1 MSAAGKTQLL
11 VVPFSFMPCSTI
23 SSTTCCYSSPSIC
36 RVCPAEELPFEDGS
50 VDLLASFTAAHWFDI
65 GKFMNEVKRVLR
77 PGGCVAISTYT
88 IDMSLHYGDCSE
100 KLTQIFREVREGT
113 EPWGSPVLGRGRQ
126 SGGWVLRGEA
136 MGGGVEGLLWGE
148 GSRGVIEVYMPQA

>member
-11 VVPFSFMPCSTI
+11 VVPFSFMPSSTI
-23 SSTTCCYSSPSIC
+23 SSITRCYSSPPIC

-113 EPWGSPVLGRGRQ
+113 EPGAHLCWAGGDRVVGGCWGEKRWGEE
-126 SGGWVLRGEA
+126 LRGCCGERGA
-136 MGGGVEGLLWGE
+136 GV
-148 GSRGVIEVYMPQA
+148 S